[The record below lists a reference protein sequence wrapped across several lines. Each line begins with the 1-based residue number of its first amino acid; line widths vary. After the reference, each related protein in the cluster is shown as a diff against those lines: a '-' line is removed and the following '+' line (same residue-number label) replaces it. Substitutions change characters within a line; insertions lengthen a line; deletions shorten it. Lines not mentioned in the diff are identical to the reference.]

1 MNLFNIPLGGM
12 SEEEAQKAKKNIPEE
27 LWDRELYQQNIHKA
41 QPTKQPPKVKHKEY
55 KKRKPNP
62 QADQN
67 AKEYKKALRG
77 EREWGVVKREEEDS
91 VVVLVGMEVMRKQ
104 LISDIRNLEQS
115 TSMQSGDLFIGRYG
129 KFVEVELLRGAVIDY
144 TKLIKSIWDKMVL
157 LEAKKQVWDIYQSL
171 IFPKRPTITPSL
183 KKALSNLTHYFI
195 NSQEGELDLNKGILI
210 WGGVGTSKTTLLKT
224 FEEFTKVND
233 IPTKF
238 QFSKMERLV
247 EVATTEPKALPNHLK
262 ALTQQN
268 RVFDDWGVEVNDKW
282 GDGKTYFN
290 NIILARYKKRAN
302 IKTHFTTNYSL
313 SPKNLPNLEQIYSP
327 RIISRLKEMVNLV
340 GLGEGDL
347 RG

>member
-144 TKLIKSIWDKMVL
+144 TKLIKSIWD
-157 LEAKKQVWDIYQSL
+157 
-171 IFPKRPTITPSL
+171 
-183 KKALSNLTHYFI
+183 
-195 NSQEGELDLNKGILI
+195 
-210 WGGVGTSKTTLLKT
+210 
-224 FEEFTKVND
+224 
-233 IPTKF
+233 
-238 QFSKMERLV
+238 
-247 EVATTEPKALPNHLK
+247 
-262 ALTQQN
+262 
-268 RVFDDWGVEVNDKW
+268 
-282 GDGKTYFN
+282 
-290 NIILARYKKRAN
+290 
-302 IKTHFTTNYSL
+302 
-313 SPKNLPNLEQIYSP
+313 
-327 RIISRLKEMVNLV
+327 
-340 GLGEGDL
+340 
-347 RG
+347 

>member
-1 MNLFNIPLGGM
+1 MDLFNTPLGGM
-12 SEEEAQKAKKNIPEE
+12 SEEEAQKAKQNIPPE
-27 LWDRELYQQNIHKA
+27 LWDRELYQQNIYKA
-41 QPTKQPPKVKHKEY
+41 QPPKQPPKVQHKEY

-62 QADQN
+62 QADEN
-67 AKEYKKALRG
+67 AENYKKALRG
-77 EREWGVVKREEEDS
+77 EREWGVVKREEEDIDG
-91 VVVLVGMEVMRKQ
+91 VWMEIPK
-104 LISDIRNLEQS
+104 
-115 TSMQSGDLFIGRYG
+115 
-129 KFVEVELLRGAVIDY
+129 
-144 TKLIKSIWDKMVL
+144 
-157 LEAKKQVWDIYQSL
+157 AKKQVWDIYQSFL
-171 IFPKRPTITPSL
+171 FPKRPTITPSL

-233 IPTKF
+233 LPTKF

-247 EVATTEPKALPNHLK
+247 SIATTEPKALPNHLK

-313 SPKNLPNLEQIYSP
+313 SPNNIKNLEQIYSP

>member
-1 MNLFNIPLGGM
+1 MNLFNTPLGGM
-12 SEEEAQKAKKNIPEE
+12 SEEEAQKAKQNIPPE
-27 LWDRELYQQNIHKA
+27 LWDRELYQQNIYKA
-41 QPTKQPPKVKHKEY
+41 QPPKQPPKVQHKEY

-62 QADQN
+62 QADEN
-67 AKEYKKALRG
+67 AKNYKKALRG
-77 EREWGVVKREEEDS
+77 QREWGVVKREEED
-91 VVVLVGMEVMRKQ
+91 VDGVWME
-104 LISDIRNLEQS
+104 IP
-115 TSMQSGDLFIGRYG
+115 T
-129 KFVEVELLRGAVIDY
+129 
-144 TKLIKSIWDKMVL
+144 
-157 LEAKKQVWDIYQSL
+157 AKKQVWDIYQSFL
-171 IFPKRPTITPSL
+171 FPKRQTLTTAL

-195 NSQEGELDLNKGILI
+195 NSQEGELDLNKGILV

-233 IPTKF
+233 LPTKF

-247 EVATTEPKALPNHLK
+247 SIATTEPKALPNHLK

-313 SPKNLPNLEQIYSP
+313 SPNNIKNLEQIYSP